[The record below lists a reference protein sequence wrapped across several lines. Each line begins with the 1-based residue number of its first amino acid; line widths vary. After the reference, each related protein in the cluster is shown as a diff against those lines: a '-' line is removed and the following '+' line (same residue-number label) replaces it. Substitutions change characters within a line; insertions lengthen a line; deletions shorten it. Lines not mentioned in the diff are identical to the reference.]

1 MAVSKEQT
9 VSWNQSTD
17 DTVTTVISAVASFK
31 GVDPVDLTPLYDVV
45 DPDALEALV
54 DGDSDTYCH
63 IEFEY
68 AGVLVELDSSGE
80 CTVTEIAED

>member
-9 VSWNQSTD
+9 VSWNQTTD

-31 GVDPVDLTPLYDVV
+31 DVDPMDLTPIYDVV

-54 DGDSDTYCH
+54 DGDSSSYCH
-63 IEFEY
+63 IAFEY
-68 AGVLVELDSSGE
+68 AGVLVELDSSGG
-80 CTVTEIAED
+80 CTVTEIAGN